1 MKKYIPNLRFLYVL
15 ILLNFLFSGILS
27 AQSLKLK
34 LIETSDVH
42 GAVFPFDFRD
52 NRPARTSLSQV
63 YSYVKEERSNKD
75 QEVVLLDN
83 GDILQGQ
90 PVVYY
95 YNFEKTDVPHILSEV
110 MNFMQYDAASVGN
123 HDIETGHPVYD
134 RINKEFKF
142 PWMAANAVTKKTGK
156 PYFKP
161 YTIIK
166 RKGVKIAVL
175 GLITPAIPNWLPEKI
190 WAGMEFQDMIETARK
205 WVKIIKEKEK
215 PDVLVGLFH
224 SGVEWNYNNQTADM
238 PKNENASELVAEKV
252 PGFDVVFTGHDH
264 KIWNKNLKNSDG
276 ADVLLL
282 GPNNDA
288 RTAAQASLTL
298 NYDKASHRWKKQEA
312 KGDIIEIKNYKPDEE
327 FMKKFTPA
335 MEEVKTYVAKPIG
348 NFTETISTRESMFGD
363 SRFMDLIHAIQ
374 LDLTKADISFA
385 APLSFDTKID
395 KGEVFVRDMF
405 KLYKFENLLYTM
417 ELKGSEIKGFLEHSY
432 AIWFNQMTDSS
443 SHLINFK
450 TDEKGNPVKNARDNT
465 YELKAPYYNFD
476 CAAGIKYTVDVSK
489 PEGERVSII
498 SMADG
503 TPFDMNKTYK
513 AAVNS
518 YRGNGGGGHLTEGAK
533 IPKDELPKRIINS
546 TEKDLRFYLMKWIE
560 KEKTVTPKAF
570 GSWKVIPEDWYLKGK
585 ERDYPLLYNSR
596 HSD

>member
-1 MKKYIPNLRFLYVL
+1 MKKYILKSELLYVL
-15 ILLNFLFSGILS
+15 ILLNFLFSGIS
-27 AQSLKLK
+27 QAQSLKLK

-42 GAVFPFDFRD
+42 GAVFPYDFRD
-52 NRPARTSLSQV
+52 NRGARTSLSQV
-63 YSYVKEERSNKD
+63 YTYVKEERNNKD

-95 YNFEKTDVPHILSEV
+95 YNFEKTGVPHILSEV

-142 PWMAANAVTKKTGK
+142 PWMAANAVVKKTGK

-161 YTIIK
+161 YTIIN

-175 GLITPAIPNWLPEKI
+175 GMITPAIPNWLPEKI
-190 WAGMEFQDMIETARK
+190 WAGMEFLDMIETAKK

-215 PDVLVGLFH
+215 PDVLIGLFH
-224 SGVEWNYNNQTADM
+224 AGVEWNYNGQTADM

-264 KIWNKNLKNSDG
+264 KIWNKNVKNPDG

-288 RTAAQASLTL
+288 RTAAEASLTL
-298 NYDKASHRWKKQEA
+298 NYDKTSKSWKKETA
-312 KGDIIEIKNYKPDEE
+312 KGNIIEIKNYQPDEE

-363 SRFMDLIHAIQ
+363 SKFMDLIHAIQ
-374 LDLTKADISFA
+374 LDLTKADVSFA

-395 KGEVFVRDMF
+395 KGEIYVRDMF
-405 KLYKFENLLYTM
+405 KLYKYENLLYTM
-417 ELKGSEIKGFLEHSY
+417 KLKGSEIKGFLEHSY
-432 AIWFNQMTDSS
+432 ALWFNRMTDSS

-450 TDEKGNPVKNARDNT
+450 TDKNGNPVKNARNNI

-489 PEGERVSII
+489 PEGERVNII

-503 TPFDMNKTYK
+503 SPFDMNKTYK

-518 YRGNGGGGHLTEGAK
+518 YRGNGGGGHLVEGAK
-533 IPKDELPKRIINS
+533 IPKDELPNRIINS
-546 TEKDLRFYLMKWIE
+546 TEKDLRYYLMKWIE

-570 GSWKVIPEDWYLKGK
+570 GNWKVIPEDWYLKGK
-585 ERDYPLLYNSR
+585 EKDYPLLYSSR

>member
-1 MKKYIPNLRFLYVL
+1 MKKYIPKTTFIYVL
-15 ILLNFLFSGILS
+15 ILLNLFLSGFLS
-27 AQSLKLK
+27 AQSVKLRI
-34 LIETSDVH
+34 IETSDVH
-42 GAVFPFDFRD
+42 GAVFPFDFR
-52 NRPARTSLSQV
+52 NNKPASTSLAQV
-63 YSYVKEERSNKD
+63 YSYVKQERADKS

-142 PWMAANAVTKKTGK
+142 PWMAANAVYKKSGE

-161 YTIIK
+161 YTIIN

-190 WAGMEFQDMIETARK
+190 WAGMEFEDMIQTAQK
-205 WVKIIKEKEK
+205 WVKLIKEKEK
-215 PDVLVGLFH
+215 PDVMVGLFH
-224 SGVEWNYNNQTADM
+224 AGVEYEYNNQSADM
-238 PKNENASELVAEKV
+238 PKNENASRLVAERV
-252 PGFDVVFTGHDH
+252 AGFDVVFTGHDH
-264 KIWNKNLKNSDG
+264 KIWNMNVKNPSGK
-276 ADVLLL
+276 DVLLA

-288 RTAAQASLTL
+288 RTVAEADLVL
-298 NYDKASHRWKKQEA
+298 NYDKASKSWGKETV
-312 KGDIIEIKNYKPDEE
+312 KGEIVEIKNYKPDEE
-327 FMKKFTPA
+327 FMQKFTPA

-363 SRFMDLIHAIQ
+363 SPFMDLIHAIQ
-374 LDLTKADISFA
+374 LDLTKADVSFA

-395 KGEVFVRDMF
+395 KGEIYVRDMF

-417 ELKGSEIKGFLEHSY
+417 ELTGKEIKGFLEHSY
-432 AIWFNQMTDSS
+432 SLWFNQMKNSDD
-443 SHLINFK
+443 HLINFK
-450 TDEKGNPVKNARDNT
+450 KDESGNPVKNARDNI

-476 CAAGIKYTVDVSK
+476 CAAGIIYTVDVSK
-489 PEGERVSII
+489 PEGERVTII

-503 TPFDMNKTYK
+503 SPFDMNKTYK

-533 IPKDELPKRIINS
+533 IPKDELSKRIINS

-560 KEKTVTPKAF
+560 KEKTVTPHAF
-570 GSWKVIPEDWYLKGK
+570 GNWKVIPEDWYQKGK
-585 ERDYPLLYNSR
+585 EKDYQLLYNSR

>member
-1 MKKYIPNLRFLYVL
+1 MKKYIPKTAFFYILISLNIFLSG
-15 ILLNFLFSGILS
+15 FLA
-27 AQSLKLK
+27 AQSVKLRI
-34 LIETSDVH
+34 LETSDVH
-42 GAVFPFDFRD
+42 GAVFPFDFRN
-52 NRPARTSLSQV
+52 NRPSSTSLAQV
-63 YSYVKEERSNKD
+63 CSFVKEQRADKS

-110 MNFMQYDAASVGN
+110 MNFMRYDAASVGN

-142 PWMAANAVTKKTGK
+142 PWMAANAVNKKSGE

-161 YTIIK
+161 YTVIN

-175 GLITPAIPNWLPEKI
+175 GMITPAIPNWLPEKI
-190 WAGMEFQDMIETARK
+190 WAGMEFEDMIKTAQK
-205 WVKIIKEKEK
+205 WVKIIKEKEH
-215 PDVLVGLFH
+215 PDIMVGLFH
-224 SGVEWNYNNQTADM
+224 AGVEFNYNNQTADM
-238 PKNENASELVAEKV
+238 PKNENASELVAERV

-264 KIWNKNLKNSDG
+264 KIWNKNVKNPEG
-276 ADVLLL
+276 LDVLLL

-288 RTAAQASLTL
+288 RTVAEADLIL
-298 NYDKASHRWKKQEA
+298 NYDKASKSWKKEQA
-312 KGDIIEIKNYKPDEE
+312 RGNIVEIKSYKPDEE
-327 FMKKFTPA
+327 FMQKFTPA

-363 SRFMDLIHAIQ
+363 SPFMDLIHAIQ

-417 ELKGSEIKGFLEHSY
+417 ELTGREVKGFLEHSY
-432 AIWFNQMTDSS
+432 SLWFNQMKSS
-443 SHLINFK
+443 DDHLINFK
-450 TDEKGNPVKNARDNT
+450 KDENGNPVKNTKENI

-476 CAAGIKYTVDVSK
+476 CAAGIIYTVDVSK
-489 PEGERVSII
+489 PEGERVNII

-518 YRGNGGGGHLTEGAK
+518 YRGNGGGGHLVEGAK
-533 IPKDELPKRIINS
+533 IPKDELSGRIITS

-560 KEKTVTPKAF
+560 KEKTVTPRAF
-570 GSWKVIPEDWYLKGK
+570 GNWKVIPEEWYQKGK
-585 ERDYPLLYNSR
+585 EKDYNLLYNSR